1 MLMENLDTI
10 FNQLSSISYYAAIQ
24 QAFDFSTIHNWRGK
38 YRNMVEELNT
48 STVPISYFYFVDSFA
63 TNKLDAMFVK
73 TNKLIDVLNVPIKW
87 RDIAIAAIVPTFQN
101 ENAKELLVQ
110 AADKLQNFS
119 LTDMQLVSI
128 NLNSAFTVHFLLATK
143 AQFPVLYSLGVLFK
157 APWIRNSWLVKQ
169 LNNRM
174 NDEFAILNADEN
186 NLPKDFASYQDHIID
201 LSGDLSTDKLI
212 KLYQSNLDYLKHSI
226 IYYLE
231 HDLSFNLN
239 PDNWSVQ
246 LLPEFLTMN
255 MALLYQNDIKN
266 FVPITDETKSWD
278 KKYLKFNGEE
288 FLKQNKYQPFLNYIS
303 NLV

>member
-1 MLMENLDTI
+1 MDNLDKI
-10 FNQLSSISYYAAIQ
+10 FNELSSISYYAAIQ
-24 QAFDFSTIHNWRGK
+24 QTFDFSTIHNWREK
-38 YRNMVEELNT
+38 YRAIIEGLNT
-48 STVPISYFYFVDSFA
+48 PTVPISYIYFVDSFA
-63 TNKLDAMFVK
+63 TNRLDAMFVK
-73 TNKLIDVLNVPIKW
+73 TNTLTGVLNIPINW
-87 RDIAIAAIVPTFQN
+87 RDIAIAAIVPAFQN
-101 ENAKELLVQ
+101 EKAKELLIQ
-110 AADKLQNFS
+110 AADELQDFS

-143 AQFPVLYSLGVLFK
+143 SQFPVLYSLGVFFK
-157 APWIRNSWLVKQ
+157 APWIKNSWLVKH

-174 NDEFAILNADEN
+174 NDEFIILNADEN

-201 LSGDLSTDKLI
+201 LSGNLSTDKLI

-246 LLPEFLTMN
+246 LSPEFLTMN
-255 MALLYQNDIKN
+255 MALLYQNINND
-266 FVPITDETKSWD
+266 FVPVTDETKDWD

-288 FLKQNKYQPFLNYIS
+288 FLKQDKYQSFLNYIS
-303 NLV
+303 DLV